1 MMTGNSPLTSVR
13 VLDENDIAACVGI
26 AEDREWAGG
35 ALPWRF
41 LFRVGQGLGIDDPDG
56 GLAAVVVLSR
66 YAPDLAVL
74 GNLLVKHRYGRR
86 GLGRTLVQH
95 ALDNSPGQIMFL
107 YATAMGRPLYERL
120 HFEVADAVTRHV
132 GVYAPDAPG
141 DFFAGRVPPLVRPP
155 RPADRAAVLDL
166 DRAVF
171 GADRSAALAAL
182 AATADQIVVAEDDR
196 GLVGHAAA
204 VRHGSLLT
212 IGPLIA
218 RDDDTARALIAALAS
233 GETGQIRV
241 DLASRRDGVA
251 RWAQQH
257 GLAPGVTTPLMAHA
271 GRAMP
276 GAREQ
281 LYAPMTLGL
290 G

>member
-1 MMTGNSPLTSVR
+1 MTGNSPLTSVR
-13 VLDENDIAACVGI
+13 VLDESDIAACLDI
-26 AEDREWAGG
+26 AEDRDWAGG
-35 ALPWRF
+35 ALPWQL

-86 GLGRTLVQH
+86 GLGATLVRH
-95 ALDNSPGQIMFL
+95 ALDSSAGQIMFL

-120 HFEVADAVTRHV
+120 DFKVADAVTRHI
-132 GVYAPDAPG
+132 GVYTPDAPG
-141 DFFAGRVPPLVRPP
+141 ASPAGPVLVVRPA
-155 RPADRAAVLDL
+155 RPADQAAVLDL

-182 AATADQIVVAEDDR
+182 APTAEQVVIAEDDR
-196 GLVGHAAA
+196 GLAGHAAA

-241 DLASRRDGVA
+241 DLATDRDGVA

-257 GLAPGVTTPLMAHA
+257 GLAAGVTTPLMVHG

-276 GAREQ
+276 GARGQ